1 MRNTLTTLLFFVN
14 IGLVSPQIVL
24 NIEGTEVVFDE
35 TGNSNGVDIPRSE
48 PTIFTYKNNSITAV
62 NSGGYMLQAGDEGPR
77 ASNNNLDGEKI
88 TGNKFIWN
96 GTEQTSWTH
105 ALFTGYNLGVIIKYN
120 YLQSTPNGIQRK
132 SNGKIGRA
140 SCRERV

>member
-1 MRNTLTTLLFFVN
+1 
-14 IGLVSPQIVL
+14 
-24 NIEGTEVVFDE
+24 
-35 TGNSNGVDIPRSE
+35 
-48 PTIFTYKNNSITAV
+48 
-62 NSGGYMLQAGDEGPR
+62 MLQAGDEGPR

-88 TGNKFIWN
+88 TGNKFICN

-132 SNGKIGRA
+132 SNGMYETSGVIAYNILNNPKLGVAVKGINGIKIFNNIIVRGRHYRRTEDWLISA
-140 SCRERV
+140 IIPMGS